1 MYRCFA
7 EKYTADISNWQWPNL
22 CWHLQPDLRWLYIKC
37 DEPKPN
43 LSMKK
48 SIIRRNKEDIKRT
61 KSDQSGADHQTDS
74 KGALHFYSA
83 QLTHIWNQSRMFI
96 HEETITL
103 NRDWLTN
110 TVWTH
115 PAAAAVK
122 LQFST
127 TSVVDLR
134 TEDEHWIVWL
144 TVERPR
150 PVGGDCVNQSLSLL
164 SLFSI
169 KMTVWILEDCKH
181 ETRPVEYHHFT
192 IKPSITFFTQQSIT
206 W

>member
-1 MYRCFA
+1 
-7 EKYTADISNWQWPNL
+7 
-22 CWHLQPDLRWLYIKC
+22 
-37 DEPKPN
+37 
-43 LSMKK
+43 MKK

-74 KGALHFYSA
+74 KGALHFSSA

-96 HEETITL
+96 HVNTITL

-110 TVWTH
+110 TVWTY
-115 PAAAAVK
+115 PAAAAAAVK

-134 TEDEHWIVWL
+134 TEVEQWIVWL

-150 PVGGDCVNQSLSLL
+150 PVGGDCVNQSLSLF

-181 ETRPVEYHHFT
+181 KTGPVEYRHFT
-192 IKPSITFFTQQSIT
+192 IKPSFLHNSQSINS
-206 W
+206 